1 MLWDMQCKFCGAE
14 GGLGEGTAPL
24 LLFFFTLSLEFFI
37 IVLGVPVVPVV
48 PVVVAVVAVAA
59 AAVVVVDVAA
69 VAAVAAVATVVV
81 VVVAVAVAV
90 AVGVVVVLPQTIPK
104 VKTPK
109 NKKHR
114 KKQES
119 TLPSQILHC

>member
-48 PVVVAVVAVAA
+48 PVVVVAVA

-81 VVVAVAVAV
+81 VVVVAV
-90 AVGVVVVLPQTIPK
+90 AVGVGVVVVVLPQTIPK

>member
-37 IVLGVPVVPVV
+37 IALGVPVVPVV
-48 PVVVAVVAVAA
+48 PVVVAVG
-59 AAVVVVDVAA
+59 
-69 VAAVAAVATVVV
+69 VV

-90 AVGVVVVLPQTIPK
+90 AVVVVVVVLPQTIPK

>member
-37 IVLGVPVVPVV
+37 IALGVPVVPVV
-48 PVVVAVVAVAA
+48 PVVVAV
-59 AAVVVVDVAA
+59 AVVVVD

-81 VVVAVAVAV
+81 VVVVAVAV

-119 TLPSQILHC
+119 TPPSQILHC

>member
-1 MLWDMQCKFCGAE
+1 
-14 GGLGEGTAPL
+14 
-24 LLFFFTLSLEFFI
+24 
-37 IVLGVPVVPVV
+37 
-48 PVVVAVVAVAA
+48 
-59 AAVVVVDVAA
+59 
-69 VAAVAAVATVVV
+69 
-81 VVVAVAVAV
+81 VAVAVAV
-90 AVGVVVVLPQTIPK
+90 AVGVGVVVVVLPQTIPK